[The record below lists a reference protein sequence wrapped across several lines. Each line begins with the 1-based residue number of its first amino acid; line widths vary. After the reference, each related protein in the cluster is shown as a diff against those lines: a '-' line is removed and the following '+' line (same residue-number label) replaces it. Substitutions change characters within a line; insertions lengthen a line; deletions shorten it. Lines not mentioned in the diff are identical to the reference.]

1 MTTDPLSLPP
11 EGQADTTGSRWAA
24 IKQLFEAALALESAE
39 RDTFLQRECGGN
51 EEIRREV
58 LSLLA
63 AYEET
68 GDFLESPLG
77 SARSLLETPVQ
88 TASEEPVV
96 LGTRLG
102 AYRLESEI
110 GQGGMGAVYLATRAD
125 REFDKRVAIKLIREG
140 AASEF
145 AIRRFRNERQI
156 LARLENGYIARLID
170 GGTTEKG
177 LPYFVMEYV
186 DGQPVT
192 QYCDANSLPARDR
205 LQLFLKICSAV
216 QYAHERNIVHRDLK
230 PGNILVKR
238 DGSPKLLDFGIAK
251 IMGAEISKGN
261 YEATIA
267 GFRMLT
273 PAYASPE
280 QMRGDPATAASDVY
294 SLGVIL
300 YELLCGTRPNL
311 STFESRVSDSDR
323 TQDAHLSLHLRTIVF
338 NAIRLDPRER
348 YPSVEALSTDI
359 RRYLS
364 GSPPQSAS
372 HAALARQE
380 QTGRVS
386 IAILPFRVLGDQSN
400 SNGFLA
406 SGVTDAL
413 ITRLSRLE
421 RLSIPPPSAVL
432 KYSNGI
438 EAVRA
443 ANDLHVQYVL
453 EGSIHMAGEYVRA
466 SVQLVFAEAG
476 IAVWAAQ
483 FDEQAKD
490 LLKFEDSIA
499 EQVAN
504 ALIPHLTGEE
514 REQLA
519 RSGTLSSRAHEAYLR
534 GRWHWSRSAAN
545 QEELAKALVCFME
558 AIADDPKYARAHAGV
573 ADYYLRL
580 GLWGGLPPAES
591 FAAALQSAET
601 AVQLDPGLGEA
612 HASLAFALWAYR
624 SDYAGAEQHFNL
636 AIIRN
641 PDYASAHH
649 WFGLLNS
656 ARNRPELAIANL
668 ERARKVDPNSPVIAA
683 ALGFVYYNARN
694 FDTALRLLLDAA
706 RELRKSPVIQ
716 EMLVWCYLQT
726 GQNVQAREA
735 ARRAAE
741 LSDRSAA
748 SLAALAQAEVACGN
762 SPGAAVLRD
771 EIEEAAKQRY
781 VSGYD
786 RAAAFLAAGQAQDA
800 LRCLEQAAGD
810 HDWWVSWLAVDPRWD
825 RLRGEARFKRLV
837 AKGQPRQISGGHA
850 SPIPGGRLLLHSW
863 RSFAPVFGG
872 LRIAG
877 LSHFPT

>member
-125 REFDKRVAIKLIREG
+125 SEFDKRVAIKLIREG

-443 ANDLHVQYVL
+443 AKDLHVQYVL

-514 REQLA
+514 REQL
-519 RSGTLSSRAHEAYLR
+519 SSIR
-534 GRWHWSRSAAN
+534 N
-545 QEELAKALVCFME
+545 
-558 AIADDPKYARAHAGV
+558 
-573 ADYYLRL
+573 
-580 GLWGGLPPAES
+580 
-591 FAAALQSAET
+591 
-601 AVQLDPGLGEA
+601 
-612 HASLAFALWAYR
+612 
-624 SDYAGAEQHFNL
+624 AEQ
-636 AIIRN
+636 
-641 PDYASAHH
+641 P
-649 WFGLLNS
+649 
-656 ARNRPELAIANL
+656 
-668 ERARKVDPNSPVIAA
+668 RA
-683 ALGFVYYNARN
+683 
-694 FDTALRLLLDAA
+694 
-706 RELRKSPVIQ
+706 
-716 EMLVWCYLQT
+716 
-726 GQNVQAREA
+726 
-735 ARRAAE
+735 
-741 LSDRSAA
+741 
-748 SLAALAQAEVACGN
+748 
-762 SPGAAVLRD
+762 
-771 EIEEAAKQRY
+771 
-781 VSGYD
+781 
-786 RAAAFLAAGQAQDA
+786 
-800 LRCLEQAAGD
+800 
-810 HDWWVSWLAVDPRWD
+810 
-825 RLRGEARFKRLV
+825 
-837 AKGQPRQISGGHA
+837 
-850 SPIPGGRLLLHSW
+850 
-863 RSFAPVFGG
+863 
-872 LRIAG
+872 
-877 LSHFPT
+877 